1 MRLIWANEVKQRLN
15 TSRSKYL
22 ANVKVKKAVTDLV
35 DKCKSI
41 EARPLHHK
49 EGGGKMTNREWIESL
64 TDEEW
69 EAWLDAERD

>member
-1 MRLIWANEVKQRLN
+1 MRLIWAKE
-15 TSRSKYL
+15 
-22 ANVKVKKAVTDLV
+22 
-35 DKCKSI
+35 
-41 EARPLHHK
+41 K